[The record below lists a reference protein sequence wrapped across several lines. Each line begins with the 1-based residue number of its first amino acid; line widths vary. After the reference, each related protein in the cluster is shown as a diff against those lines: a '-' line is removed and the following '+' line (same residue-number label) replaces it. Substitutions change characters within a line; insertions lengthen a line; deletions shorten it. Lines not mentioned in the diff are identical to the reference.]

1 MVDDG
6 NVRTVELS
14 EMRRRILGQAM
25 SEACPKCSAP
35 QLLEKTTKKDGTVR
49 YCKNEDCD
57 YKMAVG
63 NTDLTSDTAAEART
77 PGGIGL
83 DERKH

>member
-1 MVDDG
+1 MMETF
-6 NVRTVELS
+6 VRSNYPKCDVVYWDKPV
-14 EMRRRILGQAM
+14 
-25 SEACPKCSAP
+25 SEACPKCSAL

-63 NTDLTSDTAAEART
+63 NTDLTSDAAAETVPAA
-77 PGGIGL
+77 
-83 DERKH
+83 